1 MKAKK
6 SYKKGGKFPDLNK
19 DGKITKADVLMG
31 RGVGRKGKK
40 VVAQGADKADVRS
53 ENKQNRL
60 VTRAAKKAKRVGDR
74 NFRRDVKSGKL
85 KKA

>member
-40 VVAQGADKADVRS
+40 TVAQGADKDDVRA
-53 ENKQNRL
+53 ERKMARK
-60 VTRAAKKAKRVGDR
+60 VKRT
-74 NFRRDVKSGKL
+74 K
-85 KKA
+85 